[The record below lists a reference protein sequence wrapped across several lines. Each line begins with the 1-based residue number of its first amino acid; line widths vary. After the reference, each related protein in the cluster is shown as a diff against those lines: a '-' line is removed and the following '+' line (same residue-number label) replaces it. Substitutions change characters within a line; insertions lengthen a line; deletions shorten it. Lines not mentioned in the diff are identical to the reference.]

1 MQHWTN
7 GRFDDILSHCQ
18 FTTHF
23 KKITINMTSTTPLLC
38 SLLLATTAGADL
50 VIESV
55 PSSAPQG
62 FSQVFTKHVDVLGL
76 HVYASSAT
84 SNAKVLHAARTL
96 AQWIDN
102 DEDGTADEPHVHA
115 TMVSLHAS
123 MIMWQTENEF
133 EQSGA
138 EDIIPDSV
146 FDSTVLQ
153 LLFGDETRPGYP
165 ENQNFDASLEECL
178 HLVTFGGYAITYP
191 NIFGEFPG
199 TQVADAMDANIA
211 GGWFHYDDWTCEYDC
226 LITEYTYWALTSM
239 LGAQN
244 YSWRISEITQEW
256 ELYSDSLMQTHDPA
270 MRALLSDPQWKFA
283 TVLPDDD
290 YSPSAPC
297 LGDVD
302 DDQGVGV
309 NDLLAV
315 ISDWGQGGTGTDLDE
330 DGTVG
335 VNDLLIV
342 ISQWGPCN

>member
-1 MQHWTN
+1 M
-7 GRFDDILSHCQ
+7 ISYP
-18 FTTHF
+18 
-23 KKITINMTSTTPLLC
+23 SLLC
-38 SLLLATTAGADL
+38 SLLLANAAMADL
-50 VIESV
+50 TIEPV
-55 PSSAPQG
+55 PADAPQG
-62 FSQVFTKHVDVLGL
+62 FNQVFTKHVDVLGL
-76 HVYASSAT
+76 HVYASSSTA
-84 SNAKVLHAARTL
+84 NNKVLHAARTL

-102 DEDGTADEPHVHA
+102 DEDGIVDEPNVHV

-138 EDIIPDSV
+138 EDIIPESV
-146 FDSTVLQ
+146 FESTVLQ

-178 HLVTFGGYAITYP
+178 HLVTFGGYARTYP
-191 NIFGEFPG
+191 GVFGEFPG

-226 LITEYTYWALTSM
+226 LVTEYTYWALTSM

-244 YSWRISEITQEW
+244 YSWRIPEITQEW
-256 ELYSDSLMQTHDPA
+256 ELYSDALMETHDPA
-270 MRALLSDPQWKFA
+270 MRNLLLDPQWKLA

-290 YSPSAPC
+290 YTPTAPC
-297 LGDVD
+297 PGDVD
-302 DDQGVGV
+302 TDQSVGV

-315 ISDWGQGGTGTDLDE
+315 ISDWGQTGDGTDFDD

-335 VNDLLIV
+335 VDDLLVV
-342 ISQWGPCN
+342 IGNWGPCP

>member
-1 MQHWTN
+1 M
-7 GRFDDILSHCQ
+7 ISYP
-18 FTTHF
+18 
-23 KKITINMTSTTPLLC
+23 SLLC
-38 SLLLATTAGADL
+38 SLLLANAAMADL
-50 VIESV
+50 TIEPV
-55 PSSAPQG
+55 PADAPQG
-62 FSQVFTKHVDVLGL
+62 FNQVFTKHVDVLGL
-76 HVYASSAT
+76 HVYASSSTA
-84 SNAKVLHAARTL
+84 NNKVLHAARTL

-102 DEDGTADEPHVHA
+102 DEDGIVDEPNVHA

-138 EDIIPDSV
+138 EDIIPESV
-146 FDSTVLQ
+146 FESTVLQ

-178 HLVTFGGYAITYP
+178 HLVTFGGYARTYP
-191 NIFGEFPG
+191 GVFGEFPG

-226 LITEYTYWALTSM
+226 LVTEYTYWALTSM

-244 YSWRISEITQEW
+244 YSWRIPEITQEW
-256 ELYSDSLMQTHDPA
+256 ELYSDALMETHDPA
-270 MRALLSDPQWKFA
+270 MRNLLLDPQWKLA

-290 YSPSAPC
+290 YTPTAPC
-297 LGDVD
+297 PGDVD
-302 DDQGVGV
+302 TDQSVGV

-315 ISDWGQGGTGTDLDE
+315 ISDWGQTGDGTDFDD

-335 VNDLLIV
+335 VDDLLVV
-342 ISQWGPCN
+342 IGNWGPCP